1 MKNLVDFI
9 SPNINIILNETL
21 YQIVNLFYNNN
32 VILTCII
39 NTIYHRIN
47 LNRTNLR
54 LIIIFFVIYKVKLM
68 QYKRCIKK

>member
-1 MKNLVDFI
+1 MKNLVVFI